1 VAPKKF
7 NNYKADI
14 TANRCSLRIP
24 ISKLIF
30 CCLLSFCSIFC
41 ISSKAYASVQSFS
54 FDTLTKADGLPQDS
68 IFDITE
74 DKQGFIWFATG
85 NGLSRFDGYNLV
97 NYQHNADDSHS
108 IPHDFIRK
116 LLIDVKGVLWLG
128 TQNGVARY
136 DVQKD
141 NFIRYNQKNSA
152 LVSNLITTLS
162 LDHNNNLLVA
172 DESNL
177 YTYNENSDDFTIVK
191 VNGAP
196 MPAEIKYVLSEADR
210 TWIGS
215 YGHGIYVLEHKTNT
229 LYNLNGPNPWNI
241 TIPANYLFEL
251 KKYDDQYWFAT
262 EAGAFVWNSST
273 NSLKH
278 YSTDT
283 QPALTGNEI
292 RSIERDLQGN
302 IWLGSSTG
310 ISILDVKLQTSH
322 FVFASDDP
330 TRKVN
335 RYILKMYK
343 DSHNSIWLGSL
354 TGGVFKYNHIAA
366 RIKHFTFDG
375 NDQNSL
381 SGNVIWAIREDS
393 QGEVWLATQGGGLN
407 KFNSKSYEFEHYL
420 EDFEHSIWDLAIDSQ
435 DRLWVASNGGIYVYD
450 QAGDSALELITII
463 SKGNFIEKLL
473 YTENSIWLKS
483 KDNVLR
489 WIDETTFEMQ
499 SVSLPAKKFK
509 SLQPTFLDSANNL
522 WLQTDSGL
530 SLYNL
535 DTKKITQPIPDS
547 EINQSHL
554 SAIIETSDSFWL
566 ASVDYG
572 LLKLNN
578 KNYQIEAH
586 LDTDNGLPRNQ
597 VLMGM
602 HSRGNLWITTM
613 GGGIEQIALNN
624 GKVVQH
630 ISSERLNYN
639 DFNEGSGLITRDNQV
654 LFGGS
659 KGFHMFEQDLLA
671 YKPVKGPFNQ
681 DAVALPPPPIIS
693 QLRIFNREMSVH
705 SVGSPLD
712 KPIHLTHSVT
722 LPNSANHISLTFGQ
736 LNAIEPKA
744 YSYRYKLKGASKN
757 WLDADKRT
765 REATFTN
772 LDFGQYDFLVQSRN
786 NLGPWSQPAQL
797 QINIEPPIWLHRNAI
812 MLYLALILM
821 ISLLMFKQYRSRRK
835 SRLAITQSEERL
847 KLTLWSSGD
856 ELWDWDIYQSQ
867 VFRSN
872 TWGVLDFPQDD
883 IRVNSAY
890 QANIHQNDIKRV
902 QDALNEHLQD
912 KSEHYEVTYRARTFK
927 GDWLWILDRG
937 KVVNRDNNHQPLRMT
952 GTLKNI
958 SHLKVAEEQLK
969 LFKRSIETISDGVF
983 IADMGF
989 KFISVNK
996 AYCKY
1001 TGETREQALA
1011 SYLTFHQYPG
1021 AFTEEVK
1028 KSLRQKGNWL
1038 GEVESRRVNGDKY
1051 ELELNIDAINDED
1064 GRISH
1069 YVGVFSDITSRK
1081 STEKELLKL
1090 ANTDPLTDLPNRSF
1104 FQASH
1109 SNTVRRGTQHSL
1121 ICLDMDNFKKINDSL
1136 GHQTGDI
1143 LIKQIAKRLQ
1153 KIAGTHATCYRLGG
1167 DEFSILVDK
1176 NTDVHQVT
1184 HLAQTVL
1191 DDMARPFL
1199 INNQEFVLGA
1209 SIGIA
1214 FYPEDGSSPQELLK
1228 NADTAM
1234 YFAKNAGGNKY
1245 QFFSGEMNQHAVRQ
1259 LQIENLIRL
1268 GLKEDLFTV
1277 YYQPKIDIATGKLVS
1292 MEALVRFEHPEKG
1305 IVSPAQFIPLA
1316 EQTGQV
1322 VEIGEVVLRKA
1333 CADTK
1338 RWVSQGL
1345 FSGRVAVN
1353 ISARQFEL
1361 PDLDEKIEQILRDAN
1376 LSPLHLE
1383 CEITEGTLMQDPE
1396 NALRMM
1402 NRLRERGIHLALDD
1416 FGTGYSSLA
1425 YLKRFPLNTLKIDK
1439 AFIDDIA
1446 TSSVDRHMTAAII
1459 TIAHNLGLKVVA
1471 EGVEHEEQMSI
1482 LRRFECEMLQGYLY
1496 SKPLSSARFERL
1508 LKENH
1513 ELNRLIRSSKA

>member
-1 VAPKKF
+1 MG
-7 NNYKADI
+7 N
-14 TANRCSLRIP
+14 TAH
-24 ISKLIF
+24 
-30 CCLLSFCSIFC
+30 
-41 ISSKAYASVQSFS
+41 ASVQSFS
-54 FDTLTKADGLPQDS
+54 FDTLTKADGLPQDT
-68 IFDITE
+68 ITDIIE
-74 DKQGFIWFATG
+74 DKQGFIWFATA
-85 NGLSRFDGYNLV
+85 NGLSRFDGYDFI
-97 NYQHNADDSHS
+97 NYLHNAKDSHS
-108 IPHDFIRK
+108 LPHDFIRK
-116 LLIDVKGVLWLG
+116 LLIDAKGVLWVG
-128 TQNGVARY
+128 TQNGLARY
-136 DVQKD
+136 DGEKD
-141 NFIRYNQKNSA
+141 NFIRYNQQNSG
-152 LVSNLITTLS
+152 LESNFITTLS

-172 DESNL
+172 DEQNL
-177 YTYNENSDDFTIVK
+177 YRYDPNSDNFTIVK
-191 VNGAP
+191 VNGAA
-196 MPAEIKYVLSEADR
+196 MPAEIKYVFSEADR

-215 YGHGIYVLEHKTNT
+215 YGHGIYVLEHKSNT
-229 LYNLNGPNPWNI
+229 LYNLNGPNPMDL
-241 TIPANYLFEL
+241 TIPADYLFEL
-251 KKYDDQYWFAT
+251 KKYDEQYWFAT
-262 EAGAFVWNSST
+262 EAGAFAWNSLTGSVKQYT
-273 NSLKH
+273 
-278 YSTDT
+278 TDT

-292 RSIERDLQGN
+292 RSIERDRLGK
-302 IWLGSSTG
+302 IWLGSSMG
-310 ISILDVKLQTSH
+310 INILDIEQLTSH
-322 FVFASDDP
+322 FVFADD
-330 TRKVN
+330 RKAN
-335 RYILKMYK
+335 TYILKMYK
-343 DSHNSIWLGSL
+343 DSQDSIWLGSL
-354 TGGVFKYNHIAA
+354 SRGVFKYNHIAA
-366 RIKHFTFDG
+366 RIKHFTFDAT
-375 NDQNSL
+375 DSNSL
-381 SGNVIWAIREDS
+381 SGNGIWAIKQDS
-393 QGEVWLATQGGGLN
+393 VGGVWLATRARGLN
-407 KFNSKSYEFEHYL
+407 KFNTNTYEFERYL
-420 EDFEHSIWDLAIDSQ
+420 KDFKHSIWDLVIDGQ
-435 DRLWVASNGGIYVYD
+435 DRLWVASSGGIYVYG
-450 QAGDSALELITII
+450 QTSNSALELITTI
-463 SKGNFIEKLL
+463 SKGAVIEKLL
-473 YTENSIWLKS
+473 YTDNRIWLRS
-483 KDNVLR
+483 KDNILR
-489 WIDETTFEMQ
+489 WIDETTFAIQ
-499 SVSLPAKKFK
+499 SVTLPAKQYKK
-509 SLQPTFLDSANNL
+509 LEPIFLDSADNL
-522 WLQTDSGL
+522 WLTTSSGL
-530 SLYNL
+530 ALYNL
-535 DTKKITQPIPDS
+535 NTQKISQPIPDS
-547 EINQSHL
+547 KFNQSHL
-554 SAIIETSDSFWL
+554 SAVIETTDSFWL
-566 ASVDYG
+566 VSVEYG
-572 LLKLNN
+572 LLKLD
-578 KNYQIEAH
+578 KNTYQVQAH
-586 LDTDNGLPRNQ
+586 LNSDKGLSGNQ
-597 VLMGM
+597 IMIAM
-602 HSRGNLWITTM
+602 HSNDNLWITTM
-613 GGGIEQIALNN
+613 GGGIEQIALKTH
-624 GKVVQH
+624 KVVQH
-630 ISSERLNYN
+630 ITSERLDYN
-639 DFNEGSGLITRDNQV
+639 DFNEGAGLITRDKQV

-659 KGFHMFEQDLLA
+659 KGFHMFKHDLFA
-671 YKPVKGPFNQ
+671 YSPITGPFNQ
-681 DAVALPPPPIIS
+681 DAVPLPPPPIIS
-693 QLRIFNREMSVH
+693 QLRVFNREVSVH
-705 SVGSPLD
+705 TAGSLLH
-712 KPIHLTHSVT
+712 KPIHLSDTLT
-722 LPNSANHISLTFGQ
+722 LPNNASHISLTFGQ
-736 LNAIEPKA
+736 LNALEPKA
-744 YSYRYKLKGASKN
+744 YSYRYKLKGVSDN
-757 WLDADKRT
+757 WLDGDKRT

-772 LDFGQYDFLVQSRN
+772 LDFGQYEFAVQSRHN
-786 NLGPWSQPAQL
+786 MGPWSQSTRL
-797 QINIEPPIWLHRNAI
+797 QINIEPPLWLHKNAI
-812 MLYLALILM
+812 ILYIALTLM
-821 ISLLMFKQYRSRRK
+821 ILLLMFKQYRSRRQ
-835 SRLAITQSEERL
+835 SRLAISESEERL

-856 ELWDWDIYQSQ
+856 ELWDWDIYRSQ

-890 QANIHQNDIKRV
+890 QANIHQNDLKRV

-927 GDWLWILDRG
+927 GDWIWILDRG
-937 KVVNRDNNHQPLRMT
+937 KVVNRDNNNQPLRMT
-952 GTLKNI
+952 GTLKDI

-1038 GEVESRRVNGDKY
+1038 GEVESRRANGDKY
-1051 ELELNIDAINDED
+1051 EMELNIDAINDED

-1109 SNTVRRGTQHSL
+1109 SNIVRRGTQHSL

-1245 QFFSGEMNQHAVRQ
+1245 QFFSTEMNQNAVRQ

-1322 VEIGEVVLRKA
+1322 VDIGEVVLRKA

-1361 PDLDEKIEQILRDAN
+1361 PDLDEKIEQILREAD

-1402 NRLRERGIHLALDD
+1402 NRLRDRGIHLALDD

-1446 TSSVDRHMTAAII
+1446 TSSVDRQMTAAII

-1482 LRRFECEMLQGYLY
+1482 LRRFDCEMLQGYLY

-1508 LKENH
+1508 LKENY
-1513 ELNRLIRSSKA
+1513 ELKRLIRKSEA